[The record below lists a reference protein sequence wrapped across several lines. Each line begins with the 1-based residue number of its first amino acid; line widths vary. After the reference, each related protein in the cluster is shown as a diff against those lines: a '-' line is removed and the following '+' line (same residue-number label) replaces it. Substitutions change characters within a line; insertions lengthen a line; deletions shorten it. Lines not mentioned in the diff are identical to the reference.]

1 MIIACA
7 GKLIPLGVASIRPI
21 AAFAG
26 STGCTFGRDENA
38 EALAVSVSAFG
49 RIGTGNDA
57 VILER
62 ALATG
67 RAVRIPTGTTL
78 TIASDI
84 RLQPGQV
91 LFGEGAESRIQLR
104 SNHAADNVKLRL
116 ADRTTIRDL
125 HVEEVGAIGRT
136 GLYGTILAE
145 GASHCAIRRVEVSG
159 SSSTGMMFIASTHIE
174 VDGCHVHDTMADGIH
189 AQRGSQGIAIADCRI
204 ERTGDDGIAF
214 VSHGFDQH
222 GSVAQCSAR
231 HCTIT
236 DVRTTGSGVAVIGAT
251 DTTVVD
257 CQISGTPMSGI
268 RITSA
273 TFGAEGATIC
283 RRVTVT
289 GNTVEHAGIGPAIG
303 NNGGIFVEGARDITI
318 AANRIV
324 APRSWGIATSN
335 IVRDIRITGNVI
347 DAPGD
352 VGMFISTAPGDD
364 GYRRM
369 WHADDPAATLASS
382 DVTID
387 GNTITRPVAA
397 GIHVGGLPGFPS
409 SDVIVRA
416 NIIQAIQPGP
426 GRGIPR
432 AVRVDPDA
440 GIVILCN
447 NRIVAV
453 P

>member
-1 MIIACA
+1 M
-7 GKLIPLGVASIRPI
+7 
-21 AAFAG
+21 AFAG
-26 STGCTFGRDENA
+26 STGCTSDRNEDA
-38 EALAVSVSAFG
+38 ETSAVSVSAFG
-49 RIGTGNDA
+49 QVGTGDDTA
-57 VILER
+57 ILER

-67 RAVRIPTGTTL
+67 KAVRIPAGTTL

-84 RLQPGQV
+84 RLQPGQT
-91 LFGEGAESRIQLR
+91 LFGEGAGSRIRLR
-104 SNHAADNVKLRL
+104 SNRRADNVKLLL
-116 ADRTTIRDL
+116 AHRTTIRDL
-125 HVEEVGAIGRT
+125 HVEEVGATGRT
-136 GLYGTILAE
+136 GLYGTILAD
-145 GASHCAIRRVEVSG
+145 GASHCVIRRVKVSG
-159 SSSTGMMFIASTHIE
+159 SSSTGMMFIASTDIA

-189 AQRGSQGIAIADCRI
+189 AQRGSRRIAITDCRI

-236 DVRTTGSGVAVIGAT
+236 DVRRTGSGVAVIGAS

-257 CQISGTPMSGI
+257 CRISGTPMSGI

-273 TFGAEGATIC
+273 AFGAEGATIC
-283 RRVTVT
+283 RRVVVT

-303 NNGGIFVEGARDITI
+303 NNGGIFVEGARGVTI
-318 AANRIV
+318 VANRII

-335 IVRDIRITGNVI
+335 IVRDIQITGNVI

-352 VGMFISTAPGDD
+352 VGMFISTAPGDN

-369 WHADDPAATLASS
+369 WRADDPTATLASS
-382 DVTID
+382 NVTID

-409 SDVIVRA
+409 SGVVVRA
-416 NIIQAIQPGP
+416 NIIQALQPGP
-426 GRGIPR
+426 GHGIPR
-432 AVRVDPDA
+432 AVRVDTDA
-440 GIVILCN
+440 GIVILRG
-447 NRIVAV
+447 NRTVAV